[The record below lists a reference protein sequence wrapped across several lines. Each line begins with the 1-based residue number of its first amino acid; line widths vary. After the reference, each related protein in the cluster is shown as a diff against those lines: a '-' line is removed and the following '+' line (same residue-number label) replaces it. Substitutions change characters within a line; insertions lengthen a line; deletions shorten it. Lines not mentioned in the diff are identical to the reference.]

1 MANKRTVQLWKEDAQ
16 IFLGTDSIVNNDG
29 TKTLTTLL
37 SEKQSELTS
46 DITLF
51 SYKIGSGGTPS
62 DLKFGGTLTLPEGGS
77 SGSGDENV
85 IETVKVNGTALTVT
99 DKAVNID
106 LSGYQQTESG
116 KGLSTND
123 FTAALLTKLNNLPTT
138 VYISSQEMDNAS
150 TVYQKINAADTGN
163 IPPIVV
169 IQQELGVIS
178 CPLSYYLTDSNS
190 AKVYSGVYG
199 TFNSLIQII
208 IEQNKISTFELRVTD
223 SE

>member
-1 MANKRTVQLWKEDAQ
+1 MANERTVRLWKEDAQ

-51 SYKIGSGGTPS
+51 SYKIGSGGAPS
-62 DLKFGGTLTLPEGGS
+62 DLKFSGTLTLPEGDG
-77 SGSGDENV
+77 GDENV

-106 LSGYQQTESG
+106 LSGYQQTENG

-123 FTAALLTKLNNLPTT
+123 FTTALLTKLNNLPTT

-150 TVYQKINAADTGN
+150 TVYQKISTADTGN
-163 IPPIVV
+163 IPPTVV

-199 TFNSLIQII
+199 TLNSLIQII